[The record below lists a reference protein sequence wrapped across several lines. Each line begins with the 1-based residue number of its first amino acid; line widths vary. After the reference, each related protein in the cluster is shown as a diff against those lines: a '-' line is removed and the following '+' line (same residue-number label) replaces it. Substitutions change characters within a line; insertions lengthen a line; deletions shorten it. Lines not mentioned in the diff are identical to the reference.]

1 VECSVTKRGIANAT
15 KWILQF
21 RRLTKPSTGV
31 KAKLMRQL
39 YISVAIPK
47 MTYALDVWYTPP
59 VKPVGAK
66 RNSGSV
72 AALRGMQKAH
82 RVATLAITGA
92 LRTTPNDILDT
103 HAGLLPI
110 ELTLL
115 KITHRA
121 MVRMCTLPNSHPLHR
136 IVKNAA

>member
-1 VECSVTKRGIANAT
+1 MVDLQLRWNVQSQRGIANAT

-21 RRLTKPSTGV
+21 QRLTKPFTGV

-47 MTYALDVWYTPP
+47 MTYALDVWY
-59 VKPVGAK
+59 KPMGAK

-82 RVATLAITGA
+82 RVAALAITGA

-103 HAGLLPI
+103 HASLLLPI

-115 KITHRA
+115 KTTHSA
-121 MVRMCTLPNSHPLHR
+121 MV
-136 IVKNAA
+136 V